1 MMVIIMMMT
10 LYCALLKHL
19 DDKSLFFKPQKA
31 FQAEVVNKVGL
42 QTELYCFKTE
52 TPSIWIYLISKLS
65 HFTYQVLRQSTDH
78 SFLVPAYDP

>member
-52 TPSIWIYLISKLS
+52 TWSD
-65 HFTYQVLRQSTDH
+65 F
-78 SFLVPAYDP
+78 